1 MKLKPASPQPASPQ
15 PSDSSPPD
23 VGDDLADLAG
33 QAAQLDAV
41 DVGPDTLDQAP
52 APAPG
57 PSNAELIAMGVEMF
71 RELLCMVLDVETPK
85 TTLDEK
91 TARAIGQAWEPVC
104 AKYSVDLGRLMGG
117 FGPELAAIVTTGPLL
132 FKAWRALDRELTEKR
147 RPPARLPAADKG
159 PPPAPTPPPP
169 PTMSNVRAADF
180 SPDARKP
187 WDPELAARNA
197 AAATPPPS

>member
-1 MKLKPASPQPASPQ
+1 MP
-15 PSDSSPPD
+15 
-23 VGDDLADLAG
+23 DDLADLAG
-33 QAAQLDAV
+33 QAAQLDA
-41 DVGPDTLDQAP
+41 DGLDADTLTPQAP

-71 RELLCMVLDVETPK
+71 RELVCLVLDVETPR

-104 AKYSVDLGRLMGG
+104 EKYGVDLGRLIGG
-117 FGPELAAIVTTGPLL
+117 FGPELAAVVTTAPLL
-132 FKAWRALDRELTEKR
+132 FKAYRALDRELADKR
-147 RPPARLPAADKG
+147 RAPAKLPAAEKG

-169 PTMSNVRAADF
+169 PSTLNNVRAADF

-197 AAATPPPS
+197 AAAPTPPS